1 MRDIVDDEQR
11 RDRLATPM
19 RPKGCGGAWA
29 SASLAL
35 LDNVTALP
43 ASRRLAS
50 AQAALATR
58 HILILGHA
66 PSQEALQLEEEVSKV
81 MPREAREAVM
91 NLTNPFIELGKQRGI
106 VQGRQ
111 EGIVDGR
118 QEGQAELVLKQIA
131 KRLGAPSPAN
141 EKAIR
146 KLSVEKIEALGEAL
160 LDFSAPTDL
169 ARWPRQNK

>member
-1 MRDIVDDEQR
+1 
-11 RDRLATPM
+11 M

-66 PSQEALQLEEEVSKV
+66 PRAAVDELRTLEA
-81 MPREAREAVM
+81 
-91 NLTNPFIELGKQRGI
+91 IET
-106 VQGRQ
+106 
-111 EGIVDGR
+111 
-118 QEGQAELVLKQIA
+118 A
-131 KRLGAPSPAN
+131 KLFACA
-141 EKAIR
+141 
-146 KLSVEKIEALGEAL
+146 
-160 LDFSAPTDL
+160 
-169 ARWPRQNK
+169 

>member
-66 PSQEALQLEEEVSKV
+66 PSAPKNVQCPIFNIEGKTLQKNNWTLG
-81 MPREAREAVM
+81 
-91 NLTNPFIELGKQRGI
+91 IERWTFKPSYF
-106 VQGRQ
+106 
-111 EGIVDGR
+111 
-118 QEGQAELVLKQIA
+118 QAYW
-131 KRLGAPSPAN
+131 P
-141 EKAIR
+141 
-146 KLSVEKIEALGEAL
+146 GE
-160 LDFSAPTDL
+160 
-169 ARWPRQNK
+169 